1 MKAVKSEG
9 FIAAFVI
16 FCIFIFEFIG
26 CSLTGPDK
34 GTISLY
40 IDENTVNQIIS
51 YAGGSLFNND
61 NLFIDIFVDSPF
73 QDYQAEESMPFKNK
87 MNITFDEIPAD
98 SMVSVSAS
106 VYFYQK
112 NADGTLSKTELY
124 SGKSE
129 LIKIHDGMNYL
140 NLPLTKNSFV
150 FVELSVKAFDDFELS
165 YKKDGSKLIFTAEGT
180 SAMNYSWYVD
190 GQLQKEKSA
199 IFILET
205 EGLQSGSY
213 ELEVR
218 CGFLSAAAFISI
230 Q

>member
-34 GTISLY
+34 GSISLY
-40 IDENTVNQIIS
+40 IDENTANQIIS
-51 YAGGSLFNND
+51 YAGGSLFNNE
-61 NLFIDIFVDSPF
+61 NLFIDIFVDSPL
-73 QDYQAEESMPFKNK
+73 QDYHAVETIPFKDK
-87 MNITFDEIPAD
+87 MQITFDEIPAD
-98 SMVSVSAS
+98 SMISVFAS

-112 NADGTLSKTELY
+112 EADGTLFKTELY

-140 NLPLTKNSFV
+140 NLLLTKKSFLLV
-150 FVELSVKAFDDFELS
+150 DVSVNAFDDFDLS
-165 YKKDGSKLIFTAEGT
+165 YKKDGSRLIFTAEGA

-218 CGFLSAAAFISI
+218 CGFLSAAAFITI